1 MTKTPTLITFIQD
14 CIEVLFPQQ
23 SGKKMNF
30 QAAKEGVKLSLFADD
45 IMLYIENPKHATK
58 KLLKVIKYQCHFSP
72 N

>member
-1 MTKTPTLITFIQD
+1 M
-14 CIEVLFPQQ
+14 Q